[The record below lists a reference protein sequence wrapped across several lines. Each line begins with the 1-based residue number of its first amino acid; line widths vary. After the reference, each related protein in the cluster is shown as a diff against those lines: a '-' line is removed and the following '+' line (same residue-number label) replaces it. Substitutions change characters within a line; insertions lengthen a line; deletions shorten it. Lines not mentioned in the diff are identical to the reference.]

1 MHSAH
6 QAHALWAHSSA
17 TERRHGAR
25 WSAMRP
31 SAECASDGRKWG
43 KNARRTAVRMG
54 AVRTLGKPCAA
65 CDALMQSARTTD
77 AAAEIGTKIVPT
89 IGVHIVQI
97 LFAFYVAQ

>member
-1 MHSAH
+1 
-6 QAHALWAHSSA
+6 
-17 TERRHGAR
+17 
-25 WSAMRP
+25 MRP

-43 KNARRTAVRMG
+43 KNARCTAAQMG
-54 AVRTLGKPCAA
+54 AARKLVKSCAE

-89 IGVHIVQI
+89 IGVQVVQI

>member
-1 MHSAH
+1 M
-6 QAHALWAHSSA
+6 
-17 TERRHGAR
+17 
-25 WSAMRP
+25 
-31 SAECASDGRKWG
+31 
-43 KNARRTAVRMG
+43 RMG